1 MRHACYCHQPIYSKH
16 DAYSILVFFL
26 HDVEKLWS
34 QSHIFSYTNVKKR
47 KIYVLQKLITLVL
60 EKYCKFQCRNWL
72 NWFSCTNHKISSI
85 HQLFLCESYTSIYN
99 CFWSISILN
108 NTYFID
114 EFFVRSK
121 WAKILKKCNL
131 RKPHWF
137 FFVFTHYLI
146 NLLILLKLIHLET

>member
-1 MRHACYCHQPIYSKH
+1 MHAIAINLSTQNMMLIVFWY
-16 DAYSILVFFL
+16 FFL